1 MENCIP
7 QNLRMIRF
15 VPKKC
20 VQERLARRLVAAA
33 ARLDR
38 DKDGVDLGQL
48 LGVVKAHHPPAI

>member
-1 MENCIP
+1 
-7 QNLRMIRF
+7 MIRF

-38 DKDGVDLGQL
+38 DKHGIDLG
-48 LGVVKAHHPPAI
+48 